1 MDERDAKCTHNF
13 MNDKGNII
21 LMMQLKFKKIVSKY
35 HQQLFKIL
43 IENIDEMEK
52 KIILF
57 FLILLYIIVL
67 VLPYIDLN
75 SPWLR

>member
-1 MDERDAKCTHNF
+1 

-52 KIILF
+52 NLF
-57 FLILLYIIVL
+57 YFF
-67 VLPYIDLN
+67 
-75 SPWLR
+75 